1 MNFFFTVVLLQPG
14 AERGFA
20 ALDSQ
25 GCAKVHSRKAA
36 NKNEIAD
43 NYKRFLLA
51 FVFGVLMFL
60 PFGVGLRTNFP

>member
-1 MNFFFTVVLLQPG
+1 MLFRPG

-25 GCAKVHSRKAA
+25 GCTKVHSRKAA

-51 FVFGVLMFL
+51 FAFEVLMFL
-60 PFGVGLRTNFP
+60 PFRVGNQAFCQILRR